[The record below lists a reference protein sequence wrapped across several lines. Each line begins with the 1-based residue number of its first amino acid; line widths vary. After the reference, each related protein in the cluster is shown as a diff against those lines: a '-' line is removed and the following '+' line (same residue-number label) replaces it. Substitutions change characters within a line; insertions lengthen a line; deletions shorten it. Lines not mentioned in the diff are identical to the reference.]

1 MSLKII
7 ASGHVRG
14 LNDFD
19 GDELIRRLKQVGIV
33 RRDPKT
39 GEVIERSA
47 AAELAERLQQSEAE
61 GQMYRPDEDEQ
72 GTLFAVLDAWLND
85 LGKLDFPESSMDLRY
100 ALYAEIR
107 RSAAAARLLA

>member
-33 RRDPKT
+33 RRDPET
-39 GEVIERSA
+39 GEVVERSA
-47 AAELAERLQQSEAE
+47 AAELAKRLQQSEAE
-61 GQMYRPDEDEQ
+61 GQIYRPDEDEQ
-72 GTLFAVLDAWLND
+72 GTLFAVLDFWLEEV
-85 LGKLDFPESSMDLRY
+85 GEPDFPESTMDLRY
-100 ALYAEIR
+100 ALHAEIDDR
-107 RSAAAARLLA
+107 RQQRLA